1 MAIHAQRNAITQP
14 LLALHLL
21 ACRVGEWRNG
31 GMAER
36 RNGGT
41 AVVRKRK
48 RTEPSVTK
56 VAPWR
61 VAAATAARIVGTH
74 FVASLRLPERWRAHL
89 QLTTAAA
96 SALPHYNALAGM
108 IEEKNKIC
116 I

>member
-1 MAIHAQRNAITQP
+1 
-14 LLALHLL
+14 
-21 ACRVGEWRNG
+21 
-31 GMAER
+31 MAEW